1 MRASVEESRSPRLG
15 PRLWRGLGALVFVG
29 TVVAWVVHLV
39 RAAHP
44 ASGVVVPF
52 HSDNAI
58 PVLMANDPRWTP
70 FSLYFYGMDRFGA
83 WPFLLARLVRAGF
96 GVDWSPPSLATCAA
110 LFVCAG
116 AVPLSRLLRGHPR
129 FAAVGLFAWLAVS
142 PNLRRHLFELAQVYP
157 WQLPM
162 LLWAWWA
169 LRRLAAPGRG
179 RVGTFA
185 FALLPA
191 ALAVWSSPL
200 SGPLLAGIAVGE
212 STLRPSGER
221 ESPRARGTVAL
232 RCVGVAALAMA
243 FERLLRAWFHRY
255 AAGEF
260 GVPYAT
266 NLSLSPRLLP
276 GAVQAYGSYLWREEP
291 FILLGLGA
299 AVVGLMG
306 ARLRAKAPGGRSL
319 HSSERVAVISLGLA
333 GLASV
338 AAGAS
343 AHVRDNLHDP
353 RYLTPSCFFVA
364 VAVLAVAELWAERW
378 RLPASGGGAV
388 GAAALAA
395 GTAVLLFALPGRP
408 RDPGYG
414 KLVEAARAMEGQG
427 GPIHLLGG
435 YLGTYVFAS
444 LASPGALLPV
454 PVHGQY
460 VRTPWM
466 LGPGRPG
473 ESVLVTDYRYD
484 GGFGAPDHPPD
495 AWLYDRERV
504 YLQAPGS
511 RWSNGTVSFWR
522 YRLGATV
529 PVTPSEPIDGWQ
541 PGGVEPLLLP
551 VTPGTGSSLLLFLEA
566 RGGGA
571 PRVEVRSEEGL
582 SVPLA
587 VEEQGARFVRYRLPP
602 GDAPVWLEVRSPT
615 RLLGAVV
622 VRPRDAGPG

>member
-1 MRASVEESRSPRLG
+1 MLASVEESRSPRLG
-15 PRLWRGLGALVFVG
+15 PRLSRGLGALVFAG

-39 RAAHP
+39 RTAHP

-58 PVLMANDPRWTP
+58 PVLMANDARWTP

-83 WPFLLARLVRAGF
+83 WPFLVARLVRAGF

-129 FAAVGLFAWLAVS
+129 FAGVGLFAWLAVS

-157 WQLPM
+157 WQLPT

-212 STLRPSGER
+212 STLRPLGEG
-221 ESPRARGTVAL
+221 ESPWARGKAAL

-255 AAGEF
+255 AAGEY

-266 NLSLSPRLLP
+266 NLALSARLLP
-276 GAVQAYGSYLWREEP
+276 GAVQAYASYLWREEP

-299 AVVGLMG
+299 AVLGLVG
-306 ARLRAKAPGGRSL
+306 ARLRAKGAGARALQP
-319 HSSERVAVISLGLA
+319 SERVAVISLGLA
-333 GLASV
+333 GLAFV

-353 RYLTPSCFFVA
+353 RYLTPGCFFVA
-364 VAVLAVAELWAERW
+364 VAVLAVADLWAERW
-378 RLPASGGGAV
+378 RLPAPGGGVV
-388 GAAALAA
+388 GAVALAA
-395 GTAVLLFALPGRP
+395 GTAVLLLALPGRP
-408 RDPGYG
+408 RDPGYE
-414 KLVEAARAMEGQG
+414 KMVEAARAMEGQC

-444 LASPGALLPV
+444 LAAPGALLPV

-460 VRTPWM
+460 VRTPWL
-466 LGPGRPG
+466 LGPETPG
-473 ESVLVTDYRYD
+473 EPVLVTDYRYD
-484 GGFGAPDHPPD
+484 DGFGPPDQPD
-495 AWLYDRERV
+495 AWLHDRERV
-504 YLQAPGS
+504 YLQEPGS

-522 YRLGATV
+522 YRFRATV
-529 PVTPSEPIDGWQ
+529 PVTPSEPLDGWQ
-541 PGGVEPLLLP
+541 PGGEGPLLLS
-551 VTPGTGSSLLLFLEA
+551 VTPGTGGSLLLFLEA
-566 RGGGA
+566 REGGGA
-571 PRVEVRSEEGL
+571 PRVEVRSGEGL
-582 SVPLA
+582 SVPLT
-587 VEEQGARFVRYRLPP
+587 VEARGARFVRYRLPP
-602 GDAPVWLEVRSPT
+602 GDAPVRLEIRSPT
-615 RLLGAVV
+615 RLRGAVT
-622 VRPRDAGPG
+622 VRSP